1 MGAVESGPPLSWLV
15 EEDNVLWEQIQSLAA
30 SGQIDPI
37 DNMLDDNV
45 YIFQGTLDSV
55 VPFCESSIKTKLFN
69 IILSLL
75 R

>member
-15 EEDNVLWEQIQSLAA
+15 EEDDVLWEQIQSLAA

-37 DNMLDDNV
+37 DNMLDHNV

-55 VPFCESSIKTKLFN
+55 VPFCKLL
-69 IILSLL
+69 ITDQILKLCSF

>member
-55 VPFCESSIKTKLFN
+55 VPFCELSIKTKFLN